1 MNAFRAIHSMFPV
14 GSDWTIYSRIEGV
27 QPWRVVIL
35 SADRKR
41 EGIGTDDR
49 SLEAAWE
56 KAMKEWRA
64 SA

>member
-1 MNAFRAIHSMFPV
+1 MTVGPFTFPRD
-14 GSDWTIYSRIEGV
+14 SDWTIYSAIPGV

-41 EGIGTDDR
+41 EGIGTSDRNLDDAYR
-49 SLEAAWE
+49 NAMAAWG
-56 KAMKEWRA
+56 A